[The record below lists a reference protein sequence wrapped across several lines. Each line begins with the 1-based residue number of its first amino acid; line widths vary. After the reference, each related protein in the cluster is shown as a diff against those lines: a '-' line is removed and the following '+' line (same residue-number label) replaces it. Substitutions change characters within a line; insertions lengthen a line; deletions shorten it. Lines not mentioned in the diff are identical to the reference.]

1 MSWPDAHS
9 PHTPIT
15 VHTPVAA
22 PTPITVPATLTA
34 PTAPTVPAAPGNGA
48 HPAAPPS
55 QRVVLLTQHGKED
68 QIAPVFQQ
76 ALGWCVQRVSGFDT
90 DLLGTFTRDTER
102 PGSQMD
108 AARLK
113 ARKGM
118 ELAGCPRGLAS
129 EGAFMED
136 PVGGFFPWNV
146 ELLLY
151 IDDELGVEISGVAQ
165 GPARNIHAW
174 THNWAELTQAAADA
188 HFPTH
193 HLVLRPDNE
202 NDPRVVKGLADWT
215 TLRVAFAHAQSLSA
229 QGVVFVESDLRA
241 FGNPTRQHLIRAAA
255 ENLVAKLQSRCPA
268 CERPGYAP
276 VTPLRGLPCKQCGK
290 PTRGLIGERW
300 GCVACAHQHE
310 VMRKKGGWADPS
322 TCDHCNP

>member
-1 MSWPDAHS
+1 MSLP
-9 PHTPIT
+9 
-15 VHTPVAA
+15 
-22 PTPITVPATLTA
+22 
-34 PTAPTVPAAPGNGA
+34 
-48 HPAAPPS
+48 PAAPPPTPPTS
-55 QRVVLLTQHGKED
+55 LVDAGHLPTRVVLLTQHGKEHL
-68 QIAPVFQQ
+68 IAPVFQQ
-76 ALGWCVQRVSGFDT
+76 TLGWHVERVDGFDT

-118 ELAGCPRGLAS
+118 ELAGCSRGIAS

-151 IDDELGVEISGVAQ
+151 IDDESGVEVSALAQ
-165 GPARNIHAW
+165 GPARNVHTW
-174 THNWAELTQAAADA
+174 VHSWDEVTQAAADA
-188 HFPTH
+188 RFPEH

-202 NDPRVVKGLADWT
+202 SDPRVVKGLADWAS
-215 TLRVAFAHAQSLSA
+215 LRAAFDHAQALSS

-255 ENLVAKLQSRCPA
+255 ENMVVKLQSLCPA
-268 CERPGYAP
+268 CGRPGYGP
-276 VTPLRGLPCKQCGK
+276 VAPLRGLPCRQCGK

-300 GCVACAHQHE
+300 ACVGCAHQQD
-310 VMRKKGGWADPS
+310 VLRPTGGWADPS

>member
-1 MSWPDAHS
+1 MSLSPAAH
-9 PHTPIT
+9 P
-15 VHTPVAA
+15 
-22 PTPITVPATLTA
+22 PTP
-34 PTAPTVPAAPGNGA
+34 PTSLVDASHLPT
-48 HPAAPPS
+48 
-55 QRVVLLTQHGKED
+55 RVVLLTQHGKEHL
-68 QIAPVFQQ
+68 IAPVFQQ
-76 ALGWCVQRVSGFDT
+76 TLGWHVERVDGFDT

-118 ELAGCPRGLAS
+118 ELAGCPRGIAS

-151 IDDELGVEISGVAQ
+151 IDDELGVEVSALAQ
-165 GPARNIHAW
+165 GPARNVHAW
-174 THNWAELTQAAADA
+174 VHSWDEVTQAAADA
-188 HFPTH
+188 RFPEH

-202 NDPRVVKGLADWT
+202 SDPRVVKGLADWAS
-215 TLRVAFAHAQSLSA
+215 LRAAFDHAQALSS

-255 ENLVAKLQSRCPA
+255 ENLVVKLQVAVPGMWAARLWAGGPVARLALPTMWQAHAWPHRGALGLCGLRAPARCAAPHRWLGRSVNV
-268 CERPGYAP
+268 RPLQ
-276 VTPLRGLPCKQCGK
+276 PL
-290 PTRGLIGERW
+290 T
-300 GCVACAHQHE
+300 GCLRS
-310 VMRKKGGWADPS
+310 MG
-322 TCDHCNP
+322 